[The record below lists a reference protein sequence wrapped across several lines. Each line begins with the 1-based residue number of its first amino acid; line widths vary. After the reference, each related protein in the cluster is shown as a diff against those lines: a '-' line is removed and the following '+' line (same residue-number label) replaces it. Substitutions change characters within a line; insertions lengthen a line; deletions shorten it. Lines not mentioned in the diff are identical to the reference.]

1 MCSQEVK
8 IKCLSN
14 RKSIASRKVD
24 DAVWLKWSIRTKLE
38 WEEIE
43 NYIRSSSDSLS
54 PTAGLSEQLRE
65 HS

>member
-1 MCSQEVK
+1 MCSQEGE
-8 IKCLSN
+8 IQCLSN

-24 DAVWLKWSIRTKLE
+24 DAVWSKWSIGTKLE

-43 NYIRSSSDSLS
+43 NYIRSSPDSLS
-54 PTAGLSEQLRE
+54 PTAGLGEQLRE